1 MIDALVVAI
10 YVGLVLT
17 SLFSIHRLLIGPTL
31 ADRIIALDLALVCL
45 MIGIAVDAA
54 VRDDTTWLNILV
66 VIAII
71 GFTATVAATRFIE
84 TQAGDRP

>member
-1 MIDALVVAI
+1 MTDVLVAVVYAA
-10 YVGLVLT
+10 LVLT
-17 SLFSIHRLLIGPTL
+17 GLFSIHRLLVGPTL

-54 VRDDTTWLNILV
+54 VRDDPTWLNVLV

-71 GFTATVAATRFIE
+71 GFTATVATTRFIE
-84 TQAGDRP
+84 SEADR

>member
-1 MIDALVVAI
+1 MTDVLVAVVYGA
-10 YVGLVLT
+10 LVLT
-17 SLFSIHRLLIGPTL
+17 GLFSIHRLLVGPTL

-54 VRDDTTWLNILV
+54 VRDDSTWLNILV

-71 GFTATVAATRFIE
+71 GFTATVATTRFIE
-84 TQAGDRP
+84 SEADR

>member
-1 MIDALVVAI
+1 MTEILVAVVYAALVV
-10 YVGLVLT
+10 T
-17 SLFSIHRLLIGPTL
+17 SMFSIHRLLVGPTL

-54 VRDDTTWLNILV
+54 VRDDPTWLNILV

-71 GFTATVAATRFIE
+71 GFTATVATTRFIE
-84 TQAGDRP
+84 SEADR